1 MHNDDD
7 HGDDPQDEDHEGG
20 VESWVWQL
28 LALINPGDEDTALRQ
43 FAAWRDV
50 QAESG
55 DSADPLE
62 TVGEVIDWTSG
73 FRTDDAPTLVQALDE
88 LAARWNLAIDWD
100 GDPDDEEF
108 FDEREPA
115 DLLATA
121 CDRLLEHG
129 YTLWL
134 YESAVAGCA
143 GWITLSRDAEP
154 LREIATALGINLRLA
169 SETG

>member
-1 MHNDDD
+1 MRDDD
-7 HGDDPQDEDHEGG
+7 DDRDDDDEADDDS
-20 VESWVWQL
+20 VESQVWQL
-28 LALINPGDEDTALRQ
+28 LTLINPGDEDTALRQ

-50 QAESG
+50 QADTD
-55 DSADPLE
+55 DSADPVE
-62 TVGEVIDWTSG
+62 TVGEVIDWSSG
-73 FRTDDAPTLVQALDE
+73 FRADDAPTLVQALNE

-100 GDPDDEEF
+100 GDPDDDEF

-129 YTLWL
+129 YTTWI
-134 YESAVAGCA
+134 YESPAAGYA

-154 LREIATALGINLRLA
+154 MREIATVLGINLRLA
-169 SETG
+169 SEAG

>member
-1 MHNDDD
+1 MHDDD
-7 HGDDPQDEDHEGG
+7 HGHDAFDENDDP
-20 VESWVWQL
+20 VEAQVWRL

-50 QAESG
+50 QADSG
-55 DSADPLE
+55 DGADAVE
-62 TVGEVIDWTSG
+62 TVGEVIDWSSG
-73 FRTDDAPTLVQALDE
+73 FRADDAPTLVQALNE
-88 LAARWNLAIDWD
+88 LAARWNLAIEWD
-100 GDPDDEEF
+100 GDPDDDGF

-129 YTLWL
+129 YTAWI
-134 YESAVAGCA
+134 YESPAAGYA

-154 LREIATALGINLRLA
+154 MREIATALGINLRLA
-169 SETG
+169 SEAG

>member
-1 MHNDDD
+1 MHDLDDD
-7 HGDDPQDEDHEGG
+7 DFADEADDSLEAR
-20 VESWVWQL
+20 VWQL
-28 LALINPGDEDTALRQ
+28 LTLINPGDEDTALRQ

-55 DSADPLE
+55 ERADPVE

-73 FRTDDAPTLVQALDE
+73 FRADDAPTLVQALNE

-108 FDEREPA
+108 FDERDSA

-121 CDRLLEHG
+121 YDRLLEHG
-129 YTLWL
+129 YTVWI
-134 YESAVAGCA
+134 YESASAGSA

-154 LREIATALGINLRLA
+154 LREVATALGINLRLA
-169 SETG
+169 SEAG

>member
-1 MHNDDD
+1 MHDFDDD
-7 HGDDPQDEDHEGG
+7 DFADEADDS
-20 VESWVWQL
+20 VESQVWQL

-55 DSADPLE
+55 DGADPVE

-73 FRTDDAPTLVQALDE
+73 FRADDAATLVQALNE

-108 FDEREPA
+108 FDEREPT

-129 YTLWL
+129 YTTWI
-134 YESAVAGCA
+134 YESPAAAHA
-143 GWITLSRDAEP
+143 GWITLTRDAEP
-154 LREIATALGINLRLA
+154 MREIATALGINLRLA
-169 SETG
+169 SEAG